1 MTYQRLI
8 DGPEVDALDRRKSSF
23 IYRNEPSR
31 FPFLNSKGKDVI
43 YSLNR
48 AQKVSF
54 FILVAVKKE
63 TSRNRMMP
71 EASKRVAGG

>member
-1 MTYQRLI
+1 M
-8 DGPEVDALDRRKSSF
+8 DRKWTHWTGVRVHFHSF